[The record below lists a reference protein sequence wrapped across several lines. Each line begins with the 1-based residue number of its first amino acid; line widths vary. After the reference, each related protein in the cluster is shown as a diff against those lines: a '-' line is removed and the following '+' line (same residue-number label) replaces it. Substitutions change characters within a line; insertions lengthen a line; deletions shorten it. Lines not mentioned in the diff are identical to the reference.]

1 MSKSPINPNFALA
14 GGIMVISLFLS
25 RVLGIFREMVI
36 AWKFGQ
42 SPYTDAYVLSFQI
55 PDLLFF
61 MIAGGALS
69 SAFIPIFSEYLHT
82 GKEKEAWHIYSS
94 VVTFMSIVVMVFIVL
109 AWIYAYP
116 LARLIAPGEP
126 ESSYPLIVEMSRIVL
141 PAQFAFFIG
150 GIMFGTLYAR
160 QVFAVPGLGPN
171 IYNIGII
178 FGGLFLAGFFLEG
191 VQGLSWGALIGA
203 FIGNLLIPLLVMRRM
218 QSEYRFVIDLK
229 HPGVRKVFKLMAPV
243 VLGLSLP
250 GVFALILQAFSTY
263 YADGVNTAM
272 NVANRL
278 MQAPLGVFGQALALA
293 AFPALAQFFAQGKM
307 DMFRNQLA
315 KTVRTVLVLTIP
327 VSVLFVVM
335 PNELVRVAFEYR
347 SFRIEDTAR
356 TASILRMFGIGI
368 AAWSLSPVLM
378 RGFFAVQRSITPIV
392 IGTLTTALF
401 VAMSLWVVQTG
412 RPYEMLALA
421 GSISAIVM
429 AIVMLLA
436 VRRVTDGLDL
446 VGILNTAARSLVA
459 SLVAAVVPLLIV
471 YVAPDVLSSAG
482 KLGLLFVVGVGTI
495 VFGWVYYWVAKRI
508 GLDEVGYV
516 ERALERR
523 RLAKEQGLAD
533 GSGSSDAG
541 ADSGDDTGSEPG
553 ADVPEDGS
561 EEDSGQDQDPNQDK
575 DR

>member
-1 MSKSPINPNFALA
+1 
-14 GGIMVISLFLS
+14 MVISLFLS

-42 SPYTDAYVLSFQI
+42 SEFTDAYVLSFQI

-94 VVTFMSIVVMVFIVL
+94 VVTFMSIVVIGFIVL
-109 AWIYAYP
+109 AWIYADP
-116 LARLIAPGEP
+116 LARLIAPGED
-126 ESSYPLIVEMSRIVL
+126 ESMYPLIVEMSRIVL

-171 IYNIGII
+171 IYNLGII

-250 GVFALILQAFSTY
+250 GVFALILQILSTY

-293 AFPALAQFFAQGKM
+293 AFPALAQFFAQGRM
-307 DMFRNQLA
+307 DMYRDQLA
-315 KTVRTVLVLTIP
+315 KTVRTVMVLTIP
-327 VSVLFVVM
+327 VSVLFVLM

-347 SFRIEDTAR
+347 SFGIEDTER
-356 TASILRMFGIGI
+356 TASILRMFGFGI

-378 RGFFAVQRSITPIV
+378 RGFFAVQRTVTPIV
-392 IGTLTTALF
+392 IGTLTTVLF
-401 VAMSLWVVQTG
+401 VAMAVAVVQLEL
-412 RPYEMLALA
+412 PYEMLALA
-421 GSISAIVM
+421 GSIAATVM
-429 AIVMLLA
+429 AIAMLLT
-436 VRRVTDGLDL
+436 VRKVTDGLDL
-446 VGILNTAARSLVA
+446 AGILNTLVRST
-459 SLVAAVVPLLIV
+459 VAAVVAGVVPLAIV
-471 YVAPDVLSSAG
+471 FVAPDVQESAG
-482 KLGLLFVVGVGTI
+482 RLGLIFVVGVGAI
-495 VFGWVYYWVAKRI
+495 VYGWAYYWVAKRI
-508 GLDEVGYV
+508 GLEELAYV
-516 ERALERR
+516 ERALARR
-523 RLAKEQGLAD
+523 RSSSEKVDPEEEQE
-533 GSGSSDAG
+533 SD
-541 ADSGDDTGSEPG
+541 
-553 ADVPEDGS
+553 
-561 EEDSGQDQDPNQDK
+561 
-575 DR
+575 R